1 MTRVK
6 LILVLVGIACFVA
19 SASYAE
25 EIEINEA
32 YTTKYTNYVDGS
44 MTPVTEFQVGAPV
57 MYVIDYK
64 ITGDSNKKYKVII
77 TVKSSGDRIKFT
89 ERHRAGDDI
98 VSVTTN
104 LVQSDDIGPQT
115 VKYVVKLKEK
125 GVPGVL
131 DQDSTT
137 SQITVE

>member
-137 SQITVE
+137 SEITVE